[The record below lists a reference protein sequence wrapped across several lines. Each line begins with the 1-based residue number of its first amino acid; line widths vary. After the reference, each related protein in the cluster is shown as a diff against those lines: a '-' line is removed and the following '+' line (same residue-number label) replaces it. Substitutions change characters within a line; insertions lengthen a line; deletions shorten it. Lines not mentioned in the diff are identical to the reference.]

1 MRLENV
7 RGSSARA
14 GFVDAEMEERSYE
27 NFEAGNVRGR
37 TKLEAE

>member
-7 RGSSARA
+7 RGSSARV
-14 GFVDAEMEERSYE
+14 GFVDAEMGERSYE

-37 TKLEAE
+37 TKSEAE